1 MYRLHIEDHRHGR
14 MWLMGWVEAGG
25 IGHPQF
31 SRFAGQAMRFKRFE
45 DCFLYRKKLAETG
58 YTARIC

>member
-14 MWLMGWVEAGG
+14 MWLMGWVEAGS

-31 SRFAGQAMRFKRFE
+31 SRFAGQAMKFKRFE
-45 DCFLYRKKLAETG
+45 DCFMYSRKISAMG
-58 YTARIC
+58 YTAHMG

>member
-1 MYRLHIEDHRHGR
+1 

-31 SRFAGQAMRFKRFE
+31 SRFAGQAMKFKRFE
-45 DCFLYRKKLAETG
+45 DCFMYSRKISAMG
-58 YTARIC
+58 YTAHMG